1 MFTPLTLD
9 PTLLVVTTW
18 QEVEEEFEPQLQ
30 IGRVAPTNAYAI
42 KTLLSGDPETAN
54 ELSMAAKLNSLQ
66 SLTQAFPNTHGFLLC
81 TDAPPQMPAA
91 PPGEAHVLLFSDRI
105 DATFDELPDDPK
117 HNEDCYFQLLIGLYY
132 ARKRLKFTHWDIH
145 NKQIMFTRLPQPQD
159 TTFPIGSFFV
169 TLENT
174 AIEAKLIDYGK
185 SAACENFSEE
195 EWEEPQFKK
204 MWSKSDIYHLSLI
217 FSHRNHLNQKMHD
230 FLHNIV
236 LPQYR
241 AAMYAQRLEN
251 DSATNYQ
258 NIEALLRLY
267 FVDTDGGL
275 TQ

>member
-1 MFTPLTLD
+1 M
-9 PTLLVVTTW
+9 
-18 QEVEEEFEPQLQ
+18 
-30 IGRVAPTNAYAI
+30 
-42 KTLLSGDPETAN
+42 
-54 ELSMAAKLNSLQ
+54 
-66 SLTQAFPNTHGFLLC
+66 
-81 TDAPPQMPAA
+81 
-91 PPGEAHVLLFSDRI
+91 LLFSDRI
-105 DATFDELPDDPK
+105 DATFDQLLDDPK

-145 NKQIMFTRLPQPQD
+145 SKQIMFNRLPQAQD
-159 TTFPIGSFFV
+159 LNFPIGNFFV
-169 TLENT
+169 SLENT

-185 SAACENFSEE
+185 SAAHEDFSEE
-195 EWEEPQFKK
+195 EWEEPRFKK